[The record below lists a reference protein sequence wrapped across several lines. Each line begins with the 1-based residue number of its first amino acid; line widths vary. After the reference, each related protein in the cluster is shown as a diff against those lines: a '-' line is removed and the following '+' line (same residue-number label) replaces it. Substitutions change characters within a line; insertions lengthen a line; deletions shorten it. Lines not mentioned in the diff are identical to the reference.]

1 MDISIEIESNKVMKA
16 DYIDPWTVSLR
27 NSEQNA
33 EYSKQRDYSY
43 RSSIFC
49 LTILWMFVLLSE
61 IIQIPNHINQMKKN
75 PNLKFGMT
83 MTLSTTCVFIMF
95 LCVQLFI
102 IIAQYSKSL
111 PSVIRE
117 LSQKFS
123 DCQTMPKFV
132 ISITVFMMVF
142 SCLVSSLDIARMPL
156 SLSSNSTNLTET
168 EALLETYRQSSIQ
181 FLMYIWIL
189 SIISLSTFIKVHYL
203 HKALV
208 LMIMFLLYTAL
219 IAAFIWI
226 QGVESLEWRHC
237 CSVVSFTN
245 IVIKAILNK
254 SRNEKYEDRQLNNVC
269 LQYLRAPPLHNS
281 CSLSWK
287 TNGNSELP

>member
-27 NSEQNA
+27 NSEQSA

-49 LTILWMFVLLSE
+49 LTILWIFVLLSE
-61 IIQIPNHINQMKKN
+61 IIQIPNHINQMRNN
-75 PNLKFGMT
+75 PDLKFGMT
-83 MTLSTTCVFIMF
+83 MTLSTTCVFIVF

-111 PSVIRE
+111 PRTIRE

-142 SCLVSSLDIARMPL
+142 SCIVSALDIVRIPSSLP
-156 SLSSNSTNLTET
+156 SNSTIINMTET
-168 EALLETYRQSSIQ
+168 EARLTSYRQRTIQ

-208 LMIMFLLYTAL
+208 LLIMFLLYTAL
-219 IAAFIWI
+219 ILTFIGF
-226 QGVESLEWRHC
+226 QGVESLEWRQC
-237 CSVVSFTN
+237 CSFALCQMCH
-245 IVIKAILNK
+245 K
-254 SRNEKYEDRQLNNVC
+254 Q
-269 LQYLRAPPLHNS
+269 
-281 CSLSWK
+281 
-287 TNGNSELP
+287 

>member
-1 MDISIEIESNKVMKA
+1 
-16 DYIDPWTVSLR
+16 
-27 NSEQNA
+27 
-33 EYSKQRDYSY
+33 
-43 RSSIFC
+43 
-49 LTILWMFVLLSE
+49 
-61 IIQIPNHINQMKKN
+61 MKKN

-83 MTLSTTCVFIMF
+83 MTLSTTCVFIIF

-111 PSVIRE
+111 PSTIRE

-142 SCLVSSLDIARMPL
+142 SCLVSSLDIARIPS
-156 SLSSNSTNLTET
+156 SLSSNSTNTTET
-168 EALLETYRQSSIQ
+168 EARLTTYRQSSIR

-208 LMIMFLLYTAL
+208 LMTMFVLYTAL
-219 IAAFIWI
+219 IAAFIWL
-226 QGVESLEWRHC
+226 QGVESLEWRQC
-237 CSVVSFTN
+237 CSIAFYR
-245 IVIKAILNK
+245 L
-254 SRNEKYEDRQLNNVC
+254 
-269 LQYLRAPPLHNS
+269 
-281 CSLSWK
+281 
-287 TNGNSELP
+287 

>member
-83 MTLSTTCVFIMF
+83 MTLSTTCVFIIF

-111 PSVIRE
+111 PSTIRE

-142 SCLVSSLDIARMPL
+142 SCLVSSLDIARIPS
-156 SLSSNSTNLTET
+156 SLSSNSTNTTET
-168 EALLETYRQSSIQ
+168 EARLTTYRQSSIR

-208 LMIMFLLYTAL
+208 LMTMFVLYTAL
-219 IAAFIWI
+219 IAAFIWL
-226 QGVESLEWRHC
+226 QGVESLEWRQC
-237 CSVVSFTN
+237 CSIAFYRFS
-245 IVIKAILNK
+245 
-254 SRNEKYEDRQLNNVC
+254 
-269 LQYLRAPPLHNS
+269 H
-281 CSLSWK
+281 
-287 TNGNSELP
+287 

>member
-1 MDISIEIESNKVMKA
+1 MVKWKFLNRAFLDDELDNLMDISIEIESNKVMKA

-49 LTILWMFVLLSE
+49 LTILWIFVLLSE
-61 IIQIPNHINQMKKN
+61 IIQIPSHINQMKKN

-83 MTLSTTCVFIMF
+83 MTLSTTCVFIIF
-95 LCVQLFI
+95 LSVQLFI

-142 SCLVSSLDIARMPL
+142 SCLISSLDIARIPL
-156 SLSSNSTNLTET
+156 SHSSNSTNLTET
-168 EALLETYRQSSIQ
+168 EAVLDTYRQSSIQ

-219 IAAFIWI
+219 IAAFIWV
-226 QGVESLEWRHC
+226 QGVESLEWRQS
-237 CSVVSFTN
+237 CSVVS
-245 IVIKAILNK
+245 
-254 SRNEKYEDRQLNNVC
+254 Y
-269 LQYLRAPPLHNS
+269 
-281 CSLSWK
+281 
-287 TNGNSELP
+287 